1 MKTALSALP
10 DHLLIERD
18 GGLGPCGE
26 GEAGTAGTAV
36 CKERKLADDEQL
48 RPGLVGGE
56 VHLSVFIFKNPKA
69 ADFVGDFGSFLLRIV
84 FVNTEQNKQTLTE
97 AWLTLV
103 TTARISYIPFCDTS
117 NSKDCITISGKT
129 KGLGRRESR
138 CYNKFHILLTLWMLM
153 YEGGSR
159 MSRIL

>member
-36 CKERKLADDEQL
+36 GKERKLADDEQL
-48 RPGLVGGE
+48 CPGFVGGE

-84 FVNTEQNKQTLTE
+84 FVNTEQNKQTLLNPPVD
-97 AWLTLV
+97 LTV
-103 TTARISYIPFCDTS
+103 DDNGGVIDSCN
-117 NSKDCITISGKT
+117 NSA
-129 KGLGRRESR
+129 
-138 CYNKFHILLTLWMLM
+138 HIVYSFL
-153 YEGGSR
+153 
-159 MSRIL
+159 